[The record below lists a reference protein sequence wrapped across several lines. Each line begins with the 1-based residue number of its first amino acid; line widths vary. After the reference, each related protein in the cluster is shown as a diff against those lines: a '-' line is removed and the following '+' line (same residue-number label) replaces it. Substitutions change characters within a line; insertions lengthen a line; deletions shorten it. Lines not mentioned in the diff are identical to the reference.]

1 MRPAEPKDY
10 DEAAWA
16 MTRPFVRDPAVNW
29 YGCVKEMFPEDVD
42 ARTISPHTLNTLPKE
57 AKRVVQK
64 LYTFQRALLEATVL
78 AGGLVTVA
86 VIPEPAGDGEQTP
99 REVIAAVTLWLK
111 PGQSMDFSV
120 MTTIRSGLWKLFFT
134 WGLTSVRVRT
144 SATNYGSSCS
154 SGSCQASH
162 SDCRRNSGP
171 RSSGAW
177 RRRSRLI
184 IWTGG
189 IHGISFRHALILNTR
204 AKVTSHAIIRDFLKR
219 CSLTTSLGLCGL
231 MMRDGFERSNPK
243 PVHLESTTAKS
254 RDIYAH
260 YGFEVGPT
268 YFDAS
273 TMPGTNPVL
282 TRSMRSTS
290 LGKELLMPAVSL
302 PRVRRPLDIPNGS

>member
-1 MRPAEPKDY
+1 MAPPPGAYVRPAEPKDY

-29 YGCVKEMFPEDVD
+29 YGCVKEMFDEDVD

-57 AKRVVQK
+57 AKHVVQK

-134 WGLTSVRVRT
+134 WGLTSVRRL
-144 SATNYGSSCS
+144 
-154 SGSCQASH
+154 QKEF
-162 SDCRRNSGP
+162 GP
-171 RSSGAW
+171 AVERSLEKTFAAHNMDRWDSWHLLQTCVDPQYEG
-177 RRRSRLI
+177 
-184 IWTGG
+184 
-189 IHGISFRHALILNTR
+189 
-204 AKVTSHAIIRDFLKR
+204 K
-219 CSLTTSLGLCGL
+219 GLCGL

-260 YGFEVGPT
+260 YGFEIDEEHQFGQGAV
-268 YFDAS
+268 DAR
-273 TMPGTNPVL
+273 GVAA
-282 TRSMRSTS
+282 
-290 LGKELLMPAVSL
+290 K
-302 PRVRRPLDIPNGS
+302 GSAATGYPEWVMTKWKYS